1 MQGSGIISLKDSN
14 FNKLNLN
21 IQGSG
26 DISGNNSTYNK
37 ITKNIS
43 GSGDIDGFINMN
55 ESELKNDMER

>member
-21 IQGSG
+21 IQGG

-43 GSGDIDGFINMN
+43 GFWWYDGFINMN
-55 ESELKNDMER
+55 ESEFKNDMER